1 MSFKEVKRQI
11 FPGTFAHENNPKRDG
26 AFNEFKHT
34 SYTKD
39 STVFSEKKKKVYCI
53 WKSID
58 IFYKKGQNKRSHICK
73 GTYETFDSNDKG
85 SENINNTQ
93 LGPVSKDFIKTDRQE
108 TVQKYC
114 QKSVSYTS

>member
-34 SYTKD
+34 SYRKD
-39 STVFSEKKKKVYCI
+39 STVFSEKKKVYCI